1 MNQGYFRKALF
12 RDRMNLEAFSKKY
25 GVGMGRTFLF
35 TITFKENIVSK
46 SDASSY
52 LNVLLTTIRR
62 FCPVFNYICVAER
75 QKRGA
80 WHFHL
85 LCSAPLSSL
94 SFFKREVSRYIDSS
108 SLPLGFYHCKWT
120 TGTDFKGVSFYLTKY
135 FTKLEKREPGIRYVS
150 YSRGF
155 DRVCSL
161 PFTWADGSSRIWRLR
176 CRKLDKLYPS
186 VFSYFYNNS
195 SFDEKLLVLK
205 LPLLDDLPFS
215 DLSLSA
221 DSVLISWIDRHAPSF
236 YKNLLDVIVY
246 GRKGNVFY
254 DVFDRPHVERVVV

>member
-1 MNQGYFRKALF
+1 MNQGYFRKAVF
-12 RDRMNLEAFSKKY
+12 RDRMNLEAFSRKY
-25 GVGMGRTFLF
+25 GVGMGRSFLF
-35 TITFKENIVSK
+35 TITFKDNILSK

-62 FCPVFNYICVAER
+62 FCPIFHYICVAER

-85 LCSAPLSSL
+85 LCSSPLSSL
-94 SFFKREVSRYIDSS
+94 SFFKREVSRFISSS

-120 TGTDFKGVSFYLTKY
+120 TGNDFRGVSFYLTKY

-161 PFTWADGSSRIWRLR
+161 PFSWVGGSSMLWRSR
-176 CRKLDKLYPS
+176 CQKLDALYPS
-186 VFSYFYNNS
+186 VFAYFYKNS

-205 LPLLDDLPFS
+205 LPLAEDQSFS

-221 DSVLISWIDRHAPSF
+221 DSALISWIDRHAPVF
-236 YKNLLDVIVY
+236 YKNLLDNIFY
-246 GRKGNVFY
+246 GRGGDILY
-254 DVFDRPHVERVVV
+254 DVFDRPHLERVVI